1 MSVDVF
7 LWAESDRSS
16 LSEEPRVKRAKFGE
30 GYEQRQGD
38 GINSTAQQWDL
49 SFEDVDD
56 SIADAIIA
64 FWRTHA
70 GVDSFDW
77 TPKWGTTAIRVTC
90 SKWGRSIAGEGFSN
104 LSAKFEQV
112 FEP

>member
-1 MSVDVF
+1 MAVF
-7 LWAESDRSS
+7 DWAESDRSN
-16 LSEEPRVKRAKFGE
+16 LDEEPRVKRAKFGD

-38 GINSTAQQWDL
+38 GINTTAQLWDL
-49 SFEDVDD
+49 SFEEVDD
-56 SIADAIIA
+56 SIADTIIA
-64 FWRTHA
+64 FWRTHG

-77 TPKWGTTAIRVTC
+77 TPKWGTAPIKVVCR
-90 SKWGRSIAGEGFSN
+90 KWGRSIAGIGLSS